1 METRTPTRHDDATS
15 IARWEGEGGARTS
28 PAEEERDIRDDRVD
42 DESPQ
47 RPCATTSKK
56 GGRRPNH

>member
-15 IARWEGEGGARTS
+15 IARWEGEGGARKS
-28 PAEEERDIRDDRVD
+28 PAEEERDTRDARVNA
-42 DESPQ
+42 ESRQ

-56 GGRRPNH
+56 GGHMRND